1 MGCCSPANNMKE
13 MPHSCP
19 VIHKVHKVHKDRIK
33 KIGMDSLVESGIVAL
48 LDYDDGGLV
57 LQGH

>member
-1 MGCCSPANNMKE
+1 MRD
-13 MPHSCP
+13 MPHSCL
-19 VIHKVHKVHKDRIK
+19 VIHKVHKARIK